1 MERSGAVLEP
11 LFTVDAA
18 LSRAGIPRR
27 SWPPAAATIAAT
39 VADER
44 LRVTER
50 LKDASAEA

>member
-44 LRVTER
+44 VRVTER